1 MINSSIY
8 LATRDIAERTG
19 VIESCYRTKYGL
31 YIINHNDLMRVRFST
46 EELLQGI
53 GDKVQQITKEEATSF
68 IQENNYQMGVPADS
82 PVLEDSSAESSADS
96 GSAAES
102 SPAPDGSPSES
113 SENENTNPN
122 KEEE

>member
-19 VIESCYRTKYGL
+19 VIASAYRTKDGR

-53 GDKVQQITKEEATSF
+53 SDKVQQITKEEATSL
-68 IQENNYQMGVPADS
+68 IQENNYQMGVTAAAPA
-82 PVLEDSSAESSADS
+82 LEDSSIESPSDS
-96 GSAAES
+96 GSSAES
-102 SPAPDGSPSES
+102 SPAPDGSAVES

-122 KEEE
+122 EEEE

>member
-19 VIESCYRTKYGL
+19 VIASAYRTKDGR

-53 GDKVQQITKEEATSF
+53 SDKVQQITKEEATSL
-68 IQENNYQMGVPADS
+68 IQENNYQMGVPAAA
-82 PVLEDSSAESSADS
+82 PALKDSSAESSAPEDS
-96 GSAAES
+96 SAES
-102 SPAPDGSPSES
+102 SPAPDGSAIES

-122 KEEE
+122 EEEE